1 MCMYVVLSVQRAPS
15 APCPAVPSRLQRPSI
30 ESGGTLPN
38 NAYAP
43 LNPIS
48 RDQPGVY
55 QEVTSTGLAGKKKSV
70 QKQNSEGRSVPSG
83 SSGVYQSLIEPNK
96 DAPSAYAV
104 CQRDI

>member
-1 MCMYVVLSVQRAPS
+1 MYMYVMFSVQRAPS
-15 APCPAVPSRLQRPSI
+15 APCPAVPSRPQRPSI
-30 ESGGTLPN
+30 ESGTLPN

-55 QEVTSTGLAGKKKSV
+55 QEVSASGLAGKKKSV

-104 CQRDI
+104 RQRDI